1 MSYLTGLKGKSGVPR
16 RSGKKKPHSKPSRY
30 VAVAEKRD
38 SDTPTPQE
46 VVRDLMAN
54 KPGAVGFLLSLL
66 QLAGHAIWISLVWYL
81 SATGKAEKLDS
92 SSFLSW
98 LVVGILGL
106 SLLLT
111 AVSLFVCL
119 YFGLRRS
126 PRLLAM
132 IGFCLSF
139 FVGVMASAVV
149 FMQGLRALAG

>member
-1 MSYLTGLKGKSGVPR
+1 
-16 RSGKKKPHSKPSRY
+16 
-30 VAVAEKRD
+30 
-38 SDTPTPQE
+38 
-46 VVRDLMAN
+46 MAN

-81 SATGKAEKLDS
+81 SVTGKAEKLDS
-92 SSFLSW
+92 SSLLSW

-119 YFGLRRS
+119 YYGLRRT
-126 PRLLAM
+126 PRLLAI

-149 FMQGLRALAG
+149 FMQGLRAMAG

>member
-1 MSYLTGLKGKSGVPR
+1 MPR
-16 RSGKKKPHSKPSRY
+16 RSGKKKPHHKPSRY
-30 VAVAEKRD
+30 VAAAERKD

-46 VVRDLMAN
+46 VIRDLMAN

-66 QLAGHAIWISLVWYL
+66 QLAGHATWISLVWYL
-81 SATGKAEKLDS
+81 SVTGKAEKLDS

-98 LVVGILGL
+98 LVVGILGF

-126 PRLLAM
+126 PRLLAI

-149 FMQGLRALAG
+149 FMQGMRAMAE